1 MQLIPCAKDTFVG
14 PKCLEDIMKVEQSE
28 RGLFEKGFDDDL
40 PQERLEKIVELF
52 PDSETVTDLLVELRE
67 LDSFTDMKRGELYP
81 EVIGGVTRLR
91 RTIASVYELDIVQA
105 QPNFSCNGC
114 IDTFLSHIQRLELT
128 DTRRNGFMVATPT
141 YFRYYHKVEALR
153 LKLMPIPVLK
163 DHQYPLA
170 QLMDALKAQRPSC
183 LILVTPNN
191 PTGIPI
197 PDEQMFQILDNVPD
211 DLNVAIDRTCA
222 NIEPEVST
230 KSLLK
235 KYPHKR
241 LVIFHSFSKYY
252 SMSHLRIGFSVFSNS
267 DLATEVNRYLPFG
280 LNLEALLKATYTLS
294 TRGELKPSAE
304 ILNNIRANK
313 RLMSDFL
320 ARHPE
325 YSCTDFKSNYAVFF
339 LPEQIN
345 SREFHRR
352 LQNKGIS
359 VMPGHDL
366 PEPDDYSIR
375 LHVGGK
381 PVFLERMI
389 NTIESWE

>member
-1 MQLIPCAKDTFVG
+1 
-14 PKCLEDIMKVEQSE
+14 MKVEQSE
-28 RGLFEKGFDDDL
+28 KGLFEKGFDDDL
-40 PQERLEKIVELF
+40 PQERLERIVGLF
-52 PDSETVTDLLVELRE
+52 PDSETVTDLLLEFRE
-67 LDSFTDMKRGELYP
+67 QDSFTDMKRGELYP

-91 RTIASVYELDIVQA
+91 RTIASVYDIDMVQA

-128 DTRRNGFMVATPT
+128 DNRRNGFMVATPT

-153 LKLMPIPVLK
+153 LKLMPIPLLEN
-163 DHQYPLA
+163 HQYPLDE
-170 QLMDALKAQRPSC
+170 LLDALKTQKPSC

-197 PDEQMFQILDNVPD
+197 PDNQLFQILDNVPD

-230 KSLLK
+230 KVLLK

-252 SMSHLRIGFSVFSNS
+252 GMSHLRIGFSVFSNP
-267 DLATEVNRYLPFG
+267 DLAAEVNRYLPFG
-280 LNLEALLKATYTLS
+280 LNLEALLKATYILS
-294 TRGELKPSAE
+294 MQGELTPSDG

-313 RLMSDFL
+313 RLMNDFL
-320 ARHPE
+320 DRHPE

-339 LPEQIN
+339 LPKENN
-345 SREFHRR
+345 SREFYGR
-352 LQNKGIS
+352 LQGKGIS

-381 PVFLERMI
+381 PLFLERMI
-389 NTIESWE
+389 DTIENWG

>member
-1 MQLIPCAKDTFVG
+1 
-14 PKCLEDIMKVEQSE
+14 MKVEQSE

-40 PQERLEKIVELF
+40 PQERLERIVKLF
-52 PDSETVTDLLVELRE
+52 PDSEAVTDLLLEFRE

-91 RTIASVYELDIVQA
+91 RTIANVYELDMVQA

-128 DTRRNGFMVATPT
+128 DTRRNGFMIATPT

-153 LKLMPIPVLK
+153 FKLMPIPVLEN
-163 DHQYPLA
+163 HEYPLD
-170 QLMDALKAQRPSC
+170 QLLAALKAQKPSC

-197 PDEQMFQILDNVPD
+197 PDKELFQILDNVPD

-222 NIEPEVST
+222 NIETEVST

-252 SMSHLRIGFSVFSNS
+252 GMSHLRIGFSVFSNP
-267 DLATEVNRYLPFG
+267 DLASEVNRYLPFG
-280 LNLEALLKATYTLS
+280 LNLEALLKATYILS
-294 TRGELKPSAE
+294 MQGELKPSDG

-313 RLMSDFL
+313 LLMTDFL
-320 ARHPE
+320 HRHPE

-339 LPEQIN
+339 LPKALS
-345 SREFHRR
+345 SREFHSR
-352 LQNKGIS
+352 LQHKGIS

-381 PVFLERMI
+381 PLFMERMI
-389 NTIESWE
+389 DTIESWA

>member
-1 MQLIPCAKDTFVG
+1 
-14 PKCLEDIMKVEQSE
+14 MKIDQSE
-28 RGLFEKGFDDDL
+28 KGLFEKGFDEDL
-40 PQERLEKIVELF
+40 PKERLERILSLF
-52 PDSETVTDLLVELRE
+52 PTSESVTGLLHDLRE
-67 LDSFTDMKRGELYP
+67 ADSFTDMKRGELYP

-91 RTIASVYELDIVQA
+91 RTISEVYEVDMMQA

-128 DTRRNGFMVATPT
+128 DRRRNGFMVATPT

-153 LKLMPIPVLK
+153 LKLMAIPVLQN
-163 DHQYPLA
+163 HQYPVH
-170 QLMDALKAQRPSC
+170 QLLEALKTSKPSC

-197 PDEQMFQILDNVPD
+197 PDDELFQILDAVPD
-211 DLNVAIDRTCA
+211 DLDIAIDRTCA

-230 KSLLK
+230 KSLLQ

-252 SMSHLRIGFSVFSNS
+252 GMSHQRIGFSVFSNS
-267 DLATEVNRYLPFG
+267 DLAAEVNRYLPFG
-280 LNLEALLKATYTLS
+280 LNLEALLKATQILS
-294 TRGELKPSAE
+294 TGGELKPSDE
-304 ILNNIRANK
+304 ILNNIRSNK
-313 RLMSDFL
+313 SLMNDFL
-320 ARHPE
+320 SRHEE
-325 YSCTDFKSNYAVFF
+325 YSCTDFKSNYAIFF
-339 LPEQIN
+339 LPKQIN

-352 LQNKGIS
+352 LDDKGIS

-366 PEPDDYSIR
+366 PQPEDYSVRI
-375 LHVGGK
+375 HVGGK

-389 NTIESWE
+389 NTIESWG

>member
-1 MQLIPCAKDTFVG
+1 
-14 PKCLEDIMKVEQSE
+14 MKIEQSE

-40 PQERLEKIVELF
+40 PQARLEKILELF
-52 PDSETVTDLLVELRE
+52 PDSEAVTNLLLELRD

-91 RTIASVYELDIVQA
+91 RTIANVYEVDMVQS

-141 YFRYYHKVEALR
+141 YFRYYHKVDALR
-153 LKLMPIPVLK
+153 LKLMPLPLLEN
-163 DHQYPLA
+163 HEYPLDRLLA
-170 QLMDALKAQRPSC
+170 AVKDQKPSC

-197 PDEQMFQILDNVPD
+197 PDEQLFQILDNVPD

-230 KSLLK
+230 KFLLK

-241 LVIFHSFSKYY
+241 MVIFHSFSKYY
-252 SMSHLRIGFSVFSNS
+252 GMSHLRIGFSVFSNP
-267 DLATEVNRYLPFG
+267 DLAAEVNRYLPFG
-280 LNLEALLKATYTLS
+280 LNLEALLKATYILS
-294 TRGELKPSAE
+294 TQGELKPSDE
-304 ILNNIRANK
+304 ILNNIRSNK
-313 RLMSDFL
+313 RLMNDFL
-320 ARHPE
+320 GRLPE
-325 YSCTDFKSNYAVFF
+325 YSCTDFKSNYAIFF
-339 LPEQIN
+339 LPKRLN
-345 SREFHRR
+345 SREFHSR
-352 LQNKGIS
+352 LQDKGIS

-366 PEPDDYSIR
+366 PEPHDYSIR

-389 NTIESWE
+389 DTIESWE

>member
-1 MQLIPCAKDTFVG
+1 
-14 PKCLEDIMKVEQSE
+14 MKVEQSE
-28 RGLFEKGFDDDL
+28 KGLFEKGFDDDL
-40 PQERLEKIVELF
+40 PQERLEKIVGLF
-52 PDSETVTDLLVELRE
+52 PDSETVTDLLLEFRE
-67 LDSFTDMKRGELYP
+67 QDSFTDMKRGELYP

-91 RTIASVYELDIVQA
+91 RTIAGVYDLDMVQA

-128 DTRRNGFMVATPT
+128 DDSRNGFMVATPT

-153 LKLMPIPVLK
+153 LKLMPIPILEN
-163 DHQYPLA
+163 HQYPVDEL
-170 QLMDALKAQRPSC
+170 LESLRTKKPSC

-197 PDEQMFQILDNVPD
+197 PDEELFKILDSVPE

-230 KSLLK
+230 KVLLK

-252 SMSHLRIGFSVFSNS
+252 GMSHLRIGFSVFSNS
-267 DLATEVNRYLPFG
+267 YLAAEVNRYLPFG
-280 LNLEALLKATYTLS
+280 LNLEALLKATYILS
-294 TRGELKPSAE
+294 THGELKPSDG
-304 ILNNIRANK
+304 ILYNIRSNK
-313 RLMSDFL
+313 RLMNDFL
-320 ARHPE
+320 NRHPE
-325 YSCTDFKSNYAVFF
+325 YSCTDFKSNYAIFF
-339 LPEQIN
+339 LPKEID
-345 SREFHRR
+345 SREFYRR
-352 LQNKGIS
+352 LQGKGIS

-366 PEPDDYSIR
+366 PEPENYSVRI
-375 LHVGGK
+375 HVGGN

-389 NTIESWE
+389 ESIDSWA

>member
-1 MQLIPCAKDTFVG
+1 MT
-14 PKCLEDIMKVEQSE
+14 VEQSE

-40 PQERLEKIVELF
+40 PQERFERIVELF
-52 PDSETVTDLLVELRE
+52 PDSQTVTDLMLEFRE
-67 LDSFTDMKRGELYP
+67 QDSFTDMKRGELYP

-91 RTIASVYELDIVQA
+91 RTITSVYDIDMVQA

-141 YFRYYHKVEALR
+141 YFRYYHKVDALR
-153 LKLMPIPVLK
+153 LKLMPIPLLEN
-163 DHQYPLA
+163 HQYPLDG
-170 QLMDALKAQRPSC
+170 LLDALETQKPSC

-197 PDEQMFQILDNVPD
+197 PDNQLFQILDDAPD

-230 KSLLK
+230 KFLLK

-252 SMSHLRIGFSVFSNS
+252 GMSHLRIGFSVFSNP

-280 LNLEALLKATYTLS
+280 LNLEALLKAIYILS
-294 TRGELKPSAE
+294 TQGQLKPSDA

-313 RLMSDFL
+313 RLMNDFL
-320 ARHPE
+320 DRHPE

-339 LPEQIN
+339 LPKAIN
-345 SREFHRR
+345 SREFYGR
-352 LQNKGIS
+352 LQDKGIS

-375 LHVGGK
+375 FYVGGK
-381 PVFLERMI
+381 PLFLERMI
-389 NTIESWE
+389 DTIENWG

>member
-1 MQLIPCAKDTFVG
+1 
-14 PKCLEDIMKVEQSE
+14 MKVEQSE

-40 PQERLEKIVELF
+40 PQERLERIVELF
-52 PDSETVTDLLVELRE
+52 PDSEAVTDLLLEFRE

-91 RTIASVYELDIVQA
+91 RTIAKVYTLDMVQA

-128 DTRRNGFMVATPT
+128 TTNRNGFMVATPT

-153 LKLMPIPVLK
+153 LKLMSIPVLAN
-163 DHQYPLA
+163 HEYPLD
-170 QLMDALKAQRPSC
+170 QLMDALKTQKPSC

-197 PDEQMFQILDNVPD
+197 PDEQLFQILDNVPD

-230 KSLLK
+230 KFLLN

-252 SMSHLRIGFSVFSNS
+252 GMSHLRIGFSVFSNA
-267 DLATEVNRYLPFG
+267 DLAAEVNRYLPFG
-280 LNLEALLKATYTLS
+280 LNLEALLKATYILS
-294 TRGELKPSAE
+294 TQGELKPSDG
-304 ILNNIRANK
+304 ILDNIRANK
-313 RLMSDFL
+313 TLMSDFL
-320 ARHPE
+320 NRHPD
-325 YSCTDFKSNYAVFF
+325 YSCTDFKSNYAIFF
-339 LPEQIN
+339 LPKHIN
-345 SREFHRR
+345 SREFYAR
-352 LQNKGIS
+352 LQDQGIS

-381 PVFLERMI
+381 QHFMERMI
-389 NTIESWE
+389 DTIEGWP

>member
-1 MQLIPCAKDTFVG
+1 
-14 PKCLEDIMKVEQSE
+14 MKVEQSE
-28 RGLFEKGFDDDL
+28 KGLFEKGFDEDL
-40 PQERLEKIVELF
+40 PPERLQKILKLF
-52 PDSETVTDLLVELRE
+52 PDSETVTDLLLELRD

-91 RTIASVYELDIVQA
+91 RTIAEVYEIAMLQA

-114 IDTFLSHIQRLELT
+114 IDTFLSYIQRLELT
-128 DTRRNGFMVATPT
+128 DERRNGFMVATPT

-153 LKLMPIPVLK
+153 FNLMPLPLL
-163 DHQYPLA
+163 DNHQYPLER
-170 QLMDALKAQRPSC
+170 LLKAIKTSKPSC

-197 PDEQMFQILDNVPD
+197 PDDELFKILDAVPD
-211 DLNVAIDRTCA
+211 DLNVAMDRTCA

-252 SMSHLRIGFSVFSNS
+252 GMSHLRIGFSVFSNNE
-267 DLATEVNRYLPFG
+267 LAAEVNRYLPFG
-280 LNLEALLKATYTLS
+280 LNLEALLKATLILS
-294 TRGELKPSAE
+294 THGELRPSE
-304 ILNNIRANK
+304 TILDNIRSNK
-313 RLMSDFL
+313 AMMNEFL
-320 ARHPE
+320 RKHPE
-325 YSCTDFKSNYAVFF
+325 YSCTDFKSNYAIFF
-339 LPEQIN
+339 LPKQLT

-352 LQNKGIS
+352 LQDKGIS

-366 PEPDDYSIR
+366 PEPDESSVRI
-375 LHVGGK
+375 HVGGK
-381 PVFLERMI
+381 PRALEMMLS
-389 NTIESWE
+389 TIESWA

>member
-1 MQLIPCAKDTFVG
+1 
-14 PKCLEDIMKVEQSE
+14 MKVEQSE
-28 RGLFEKGFDDDL
+28 KGLFEKGFDDDL
-40 PQERLEKIVELF
+40 PQERLERIVGLF
-52 PDSETVTDLLVELRE
+52 PDSETVTDLLLEFRE
-67 LDSFTDMKRGELYP
+67 QDSFTDMKRGELYP

-91 RTIASVYELDIVQA
+91 RTIASVYDIDMVQA

-114 IDTFLSHIQRLELT
+114 IDAFLSHIQRLELT
-128 DTRRNGFMVATPT
+128 DNRRNGFMVATPT

-153 LKLMPIPVLK
+153 LKLMPIPLLEN
-163 DHQYPLA
+163 HQYPLDE
-170 QLMDALKAQRPSC
+170 LLDALKTQKPSC

-197 PDEQMFQILDNVPD
+197 PDNQLFQILDNVPD

-230 KSLLK
+230 KALLK

-252 SMSHLRIGFSVFSNS
+252 AMSHLRIGFSVFSNP
-267 DLATEVNRYLPFG
+267 DLAAEVNRYLPFG
-280 LNLEALLKATYTLS
+280 LNLEALLKATYILS
-294 TRGELKPSAE
+294 MQGELKPSDG

-313 RLMSDFL
+313 RLMNDFL
-320 ARHPE
+320 DRHPE

-339 LPEQIN
+339 LPKEKN
-345 SREFHRR
+345 SREFYGR
-352 LQNKGIS
+352 LQGKGIS

-381 PVFLERMI
+381 PLFLERMI
-389 NTIESWE
+389 DTIENWG

>member
-1 MQLIPCAKDTFVG
+1 
-14 PKCLEDIMKVEQSE
+14 MKVEQSE
-28 RGLFEKGFDDDL
+28 RCLFEKGFDDDL
-40 PQERLEKIVELF
+40 PQERLESIVGLF
-52 PDSETVTDLLVELRE
+52 PDSETVTDLLLEFRE
-67 LDSFTDMKRGELYP
+67 QDSFTDMKRGELYP

-91 RTIASVYELDIVQA
+91 RTIAGVYDVDMIQA

-128 DTRRNGFMVATPT
+128 DNRRNGFMVATPT
-141 YFRYYHKVEALR
+141 YFRYYHKVDALR
-153 LKLMPIPVLK
+153 LKLMPVPLLEN
-163 DHQYPLA
+163 HQYPLA
-170 QLMDALKAQRPSC
+170 DLLDSLNTQKPSC

-197 PDEQMFQILDNVPD
+197 PDEQLFQILDNVPD

-230 KSLLK
+230 KVLLE
-235 KYPHKR
+235 KYPHKK
-241 LVIFHSFSKYY
+241 LVVFHSFSKYY
-252 SMSHLRIGFSVFSNS
+252 GMSHLRVGFSVFSNR
-267 DLATEVNRYLPFG
+267 DLAEEVNRYLPFG
-280 LNLEALLKATYTLS
+280 LNLEALLKATYILS
-294 TRGELKPSAE
+294 TKGELKPSE
-304 ILNNIRANK
+304 GILNNIRVNK

-320 ARHPE
+320 NLHSD

-339 LPEQIN
+339 LPRYLN

-352 LQNKGIS
+352 LQDKGIS

-366 PEPDDYSIR
+366 PEPDDCSIR

-381 PVFLERMI
+381 PFFLERMI
-389 NTIESWE
+389 NTIDSWA

>member
-1 MQLIPCAKDTFVG
+1 
-14 PKCLEDIMKVEQSE
+14 MKVEQSA
-28 RGLFEKGFDDDL
+28 RGLFEKGFDDEL
-40 PQERLEKIVELF
+40 PQERLKRIIDLY
-52 PDSETVTDLLVELRE
+52 PDSEAVTDLLLEFRE

-91 RTIASVYELDIVQA
+91 RTIAKVYELDMVQA

-128 DTRRNGFMVATPT
+128 NSDRNGFMVATPT

-153 LKLMPIPVLK
+153 LKLLSIPLLAS
-163 DHQYPLA
+163 HEYPLD
-170 QLMDALKAQRPSC
+170 QLMDALKIQKPSC

-197 PDEQMFQILDNVPD
+197 PDEQLFQILDNVPD

-222 NIEPEVST
+222 NIEPEVKT
-230 KSLLK
+230 KFLLK

-241 LVIFHSFSKYY
+241 VVIFHSFSKYY
-252 SMSHLRIGFSVFSNS
+252 GMSHLRIGFSVFSNS
-267 DLATEVNRYLPFG
+267 DLAAEVNRYLPFG
-280 LNLEALLKATYTLS
+280 LNLEALLKATHILS
-294 TRGELKPSAE
+294 TQGELKPSDR

-320 ARHPE
+320 GRHPE

-339 LPEQIN
+339 LPEQIE
-345 SREFHRR
+345 SRDFHGR
-352 LQNKGIS
+352 LEDRGIS

-381 PVFLERMI
+381 PLFLERMI
-389 NTIESWE
+389 DAIEGWQ